1 VLSDETGYSKNYKKS
16 LYPGYKKSRKL
27 YFKVN
32 HKAPKKF
39 HPKEHVMGLEV
50 EGKFKAYLFKELSRN
65 GENTFTDAFAG
76 ISFKAH

>member
-1 VLSDETGYSKNYKKS
+1 
-16 LYPGYKKSRKL
+16 
-27 YFKVN
+27 
-32 HKAPKKF
+32 
-39 HPKEHVMGLEV
+39 MGLEV